1 MGHDPAAG
9 PRLAGVRRAV
19 FPTRAAPRAGALLR
33 LPATAV
39 QEAPARTPPEA
50 WEEALLELIAG
61 RIAEGWDEY
70 GAPSAARTPEGP
82 YLATAETP
90 EGPLT
95 VTAESKREAYRKAR
109 REWARRLLG

>member
-1 MGHDPAAG
+1 MIRLLARALREHAQEFSRPERHPELG
-9 PRLAGVRRAV
+9 PFVVYLQRQYKKPLHE
-19 FPTRAAPRAGALLR
+19 L
-33 LPATAV
+33 
-39 QEAPARTPPEA
+39 PPEA
-50 WEEALLELIAG
+50 WEEALLEYIAE

-82 YLATAETP
+82 YLASAETP

-95 VTAESKREAYRKAR
+95 VKAESKREAYRKAR